1 VSVAQTSRNGKNVL
15 VYDSVFAP
23 LVFPDTDEGN
33 AALIQQINKELRMVT
48 RISIGCCAV
57 FFLAIGVLAMVH
69 V

>member
-1 VSVAQTSRNGKNVL
+1 ML